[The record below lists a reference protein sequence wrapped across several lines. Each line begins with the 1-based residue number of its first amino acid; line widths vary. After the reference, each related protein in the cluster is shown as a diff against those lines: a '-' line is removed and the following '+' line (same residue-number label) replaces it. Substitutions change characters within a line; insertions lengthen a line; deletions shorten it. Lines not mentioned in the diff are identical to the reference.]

1 LNDAAG
7 SAGVNLLVV
16 VRGRLHG
23 CARGRRTRG
32 GREYGAR
39 FVVAALL
46 QFLCGDGGGARVA
59 GAVVK
64 MEAAR
69 EVAERSREEENGVAM
84 VALRSC
90 DGGRKWRCE
99 WKKMV
104 VVADEMKRCG
114 NSRWSERKLPWWMT
128 EMAAAAAV
136 ESGRRGEN

>member
-1 LNDAAG
+1 MTRKIENTVIVNSCGCRGCRGLNGAAG

-23 CARGRRTRG
+23 CAR
-32 GREYGAR
+32 

-46 QFLCGDGGGARVA
+46 QFLCGDGGGACVA

-84 VALRSC
+84 VVLRSC
-90 DGGRKWRCE
+90 DGGRK
-99 WKKMV
+99 
-104 VVADEMKRCG
+104 
-114 NSRWSERKLPWWMT
+114 
-128 EMAAAAAV
+128 
-136 ESGRRGEN
+136 RRRE